1 MRNSDTDALDT
12 SRKIVLGCC
21 RYKLYQNL
29 KAKEGLVSFLSLNT
43 TLNRVSSP
51 PGSCP
56 KQYYHCPQSGIFSF
70 FSSLFHNS
78 RITVLFS
85 SILGVVSIG
94 VDPRADQKENEAIPE
109 KLFSLPSSLSYGG
122 CSENSLLCAKYG

>member
-1 MRNSDTDALDT
+1 MRKSDTDALDT
-12 SRKIVLGCC
+12 SRKTVLGCC

-29 KAKEGLVSFLSLNT
+29 KAKEGLVFFLSLNT
-43 TLNRVSSP
+43 TLNCVSSP
-51 PGSCP
+51 PDSCP
-56 KQYYHCPQSGIFSF
+56 KQYYHCPQSGISF
-70 FSSLFHNS
+70 FSSLFRNS
-78 RITVLFS
+78 RITVLPS

-109 KLFSLPSSLSYGG
+109 KLFSLPSSLSCGG